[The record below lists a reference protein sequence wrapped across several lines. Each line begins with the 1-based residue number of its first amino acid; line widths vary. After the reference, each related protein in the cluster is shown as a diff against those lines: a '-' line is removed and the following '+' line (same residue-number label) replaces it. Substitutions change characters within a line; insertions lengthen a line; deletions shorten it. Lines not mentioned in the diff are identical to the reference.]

1 MNFQVARKGYDR
13 FQVQEYIKDITDK
26 YEKTILGLRDRIE
39 GLKRE
44 NGELSHKVELLKK
57 DSDSINLALT
67 QAIDK
72 AKNIEYSSKVK
83 FALEGER
90 LKIFSS
96 KWQTYCKANCNTVDK
111 SQRDN
116 VVARLK
122 EFEGELVEL
131 MNKELNIGDYVN
143 EAEQDYFS
151 ENRRLGGQAN

>member
-1 MNFQVARKGYDR
+1 MNFATARKGYDR
-13 FQVQEYIKDITDK
+13 FQVQEYIKDMTDK
-26 YEKTILGLRDRIE
+26 YEKTIMGLRDRVE

-44 NGELSHKVELLKK
+44 NGELTHKVDLLKH
-57 DSDSINLALT
+57 DQDSINLALT

-96 KWQTYCKANCNTVDK
+96 KWQSYCKATCNTVDK

-116 VVARLK
+116 VVAKLK
-122 EFEGELVEL
+122 EFEGELVDL

-151 ENRRLGGQAN
+151 ENRRLNKD

>member
-1 MNFQVARKGYDR
+1 MNFSLAKKGYDK
-13 FQVQEYIKDITDK
+13 FQVQEYIKDMVDK
-26 YEKTILGLRDRIE
+26 YEKTILGLRDRLE

-44 NGELSHKVELLKK
+44 NGELASQVNSLKK
-57 DSDSINLALT
+57 EQDNINLALT

-96 KWQTYCKANCNTVDK
+96 KWQTYCKAHCNVVDK
-111 SQRDN
+111 SQKDN
-116 VVARLK
+116 VIEKLK

-143 EAEQDYFS
+143 EADQDYFS
-151 ENRRLGGQAN
+151 ENKRLSRD